1 MRHVCCSKQ
10 MSIMD
15 PTLSV
20 YYRNIHI
27 NSPRQREKIM
37 VEMNRAEEGHV
48 KLHVFGCHLQTQI

>member
-1 MRHVCCSKQ
+1 